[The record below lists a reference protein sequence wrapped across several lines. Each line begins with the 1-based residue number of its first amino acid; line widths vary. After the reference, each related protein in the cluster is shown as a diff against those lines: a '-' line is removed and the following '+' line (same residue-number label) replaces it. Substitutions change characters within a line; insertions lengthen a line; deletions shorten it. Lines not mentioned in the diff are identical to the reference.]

1 MSQCEKIEELLK
13 KDHLHSL
20 RLARGAVERFR
31 DEANEAIKQTGI
43 CASYRDRYR
52 SERNTCREKLSKYE
66 PSAAPKNIVY
76 GAPEEYNY
84 KKNKSAWSAW
94 ETPSMV
100 PELSASG
107 STLRNITNVKE
118 PSTAPPTPKTLVMER
133 SFSNPASNKT
143 YYRGGRKSRRSRN
156 NRRNRK
162 NRSRRGRRT

>member
-1 MSQCEKIEELLK
+1 MSECEQRVSKLQEMLK
-13 KDHLHSL
+13 SYREDVIFATDTLHKS
-20 RLARGAVERFR
+20 
-31 DEANEAIKQTGI
+31 IKSTDT

-66 PSAAPKNIVY
+66 PSAVPKNMVY

-107 STLRNITNVKE
+107 STLRNITNVQE
-118 PSTAPPTPKTLVMER
+118 PSMPPP
-133 SFSNPASNKT
+133 
-143 YYRGGRKSRRSRN
+143 RGGRKSRRSRN
-156 NRRNRK
+156 RKSRKNKNKSRRN
-162 NRSRRGRRT
+162 